1 MQNPIALQ
9 RNHISKLL
17 LAGLLCLAIGLITLL
32 CPAEAHAKSYS
43 MPKVD
48 IEATATNDGDLE
60 VVEKRTFDFD
70 GDFSAVW
77 WYFDDLPDGSQIKI
91 DQVELTA
98 NGKTATLPSVP
109 FQSSWRSSGGPG
121 KSAYSLDGVENAV
134 YVFFDLSDESATITL
149 HYTVLNAVQVYNDTA
164 ELYWQFVGEGW
175 AEDSDNVSLTLNLPV
190 KDGSEIV
197 KGETLSAWGHGPLD
211 ATVAINDATG
221 QITCDVPHL
230 TAGSYAEI
238 RVACSP
244 EWFVGVTQKDPNAHF
259 DSARLETIKSEEQA
273 FADEA
278 NRERVVALV
287 SLIVCILVCLAICI
301 WALWSFNRYG
311 KELKPTFTE
320 KYWRDVPVKGEH
332 PAVIG
337 RLMRFDEESNND
349 LTVTLLH
356 LVNKGAVLINK
367 ASYEKNGLLGAK
379 TVEDY
384 YLSRAPGYEAKLS
397 NEIDRLAFDF
407 LFKTVGGGAESV
419 WLSSIADY
427 AKDNPTEFS
436 DKLADWQGEVTAR
449 TINGKYFEPYSKAK
463 RATMA
468 TVAIA
473 VFAILLIVS
482 IFFDNFLMLIPGIIT
497 LVFLLILSR
506 FMDRRT
512 QKGADAYARCEALKR
527 WLKDFSRLKE
537 RPVLDIKVWGEFL
550 VYAYLFSIA
559 DEVIDELRE
568 TVPELFVE
576 DTTLAAS
583 SYYVPWWYIYSSH
596 SMAGSGM
603 PSFAN
608 TFTTSINNS
617 VSAIQ
622 SAANGNFSSG
632 GGFGGG
638 FSGGGGGGFGGGGGA
653 R

>member
-1 MQNPIALQ
+1 
-9 RNHISKLL
+9 
-17 LAGLLCLAIGLITLL
+17 
-32 CPAEAHAKSYS
+32 
-43 MPKVD
+43 
-48 IEATATNDGDLE
+48 
-60 VVEKRTFDFD
+60 
-70 GDFSAVW
+70 
-77 WYFDDLPDGSQIKI
+77 
-91 DQVELTA
+91 
-98 NGKTATLPSVP
+98 
-109 FQSSWRSSGGPG
+109 
-121 KSAYSLDGVENAV
+121 
-134 YVFFDLSDESATITL
+134 
-149 HYTVLNAVQVYNDTA
+149 
-164 ELYWQFVGEGW
+164 
-175 AEDSDNVSLTLNLPV
+175 
-190 KDGSEIV
+190 
-197 KGETLSAWGHGPLD
+197 
-211 ATVAINDATG
+211 
-221 QITCDVPHL
+221 
-230 TAGSYAEI
+230 
-238 RVACSP
+238 
-244 EWFVGVTQKDPNAHF
+244 
-259 DSARLETIKSEEQA
+259 
-273 FADEA
+273 
-278 NRERVVALV
+278 
-287 SLIVCILVCLAICI
+287 
-301 WALWSFNRYG
+301 
-311 KELKPTFTE
+311 
-320 KYWRDVPVKGEH
+320 
-332 PAVIG
+332 
-337 RLMRFDEESNND
+337 
-349 LTVTLLH
+349 
-356 LVNKGAVLINK
+356 
-367 ASYEKNGLLGAK
+367 
-379 TVEDY
+379 
-384 YLSRAPGYEAKLS
+384 
-397 NEIDRLAFDF
+397 
-407 LFKTVGGGAESV
+407 
-419 WLSSIADY
+419 
-427 AKDNPTEFS
+427 
-436 DKLADWQGEVTAR
+436 
-449 TINGKYFEPYSKAK
+449 
-463 RATMA
+463 MA